1 MFVVGMIS
9 LVTIEQSNAQLIG
22 IAAQKINEAK
32 KKNAE
37 KNYVPIFEREG
48 KQPSNPSTLSMH
60 SKYVGKIVFSD
71 QKLTQENTKEE
82 LFKSS
87 FNFGDP
93 IYARVFTSNSVENYM
108 TYDKKYGQ
116 TPSGEVLNTSACSYT
131 VFYYIDN
138 VEMIQLTYDNR
149 YENSGINTWQ
159 QFIFNPDL
167 KSKSDFNKEKVIEFL
182 YGLSPGVHKVKVEI
196 WAGLNDL
203 SIKPIAEGEFDFKVE
218 AGSKIKTGIR
228 WSDANWKAG
237 ELSKDPKIK
246 SKITELY
253 SDYFKTNFPNLTVKD
268 IKIISDGFGIYKDI
282 DYGIIKSR
290 YLKVDALIVD
300 PSKPGRCFSYRSE
313 YLQDYSGGGT
323 YSDQFY
329 RYRGAPEKLEIDCE

>member
-1 MFVVGMIS
+1 MIS
-9 LVTIEQSNAQLIG
+9 LATIEHSNAQLIG
-22 IAAQKINEAK
+22 IASQKINDAK
-32 KKNAE
+32 RKNAE

-48 KQPSNPSTLSMH
+48 KKPSNPSTLSMH

-116 TPSGEVLNTSACSYT
+116 TPSGEVLNTTQCSYT

-138 VEMIQLTYDNR
+138 VELIELTFDNR
-149 YENSGINTWQ
+149 FEYSGINSWQ
-159 QFIFNPDL
+159 QFVFNPDS
-167 KSKSDFNKEKVIEFL
+167 KSRSDFNREKVIEYL
-182 YGLSPGVHKVKVEI
+182 YGLSPGIHKVKVVI
-196 WAGLNDL
+196 WAGRNEF
-203 SIKPIAEGEFDFKVE
+203 SIKPIAEGEFDLNVV
-218 AGSKIKTGIR
+218 AGAKIKTGIR

-237 ELSKDPKIK
+237 DLSKDPKIK

-253 SDYFKTNFPNLTVKD
+253 TDYLKTNFPNLIVKD
-268 IKIISDGFGIYKDI
+268 IKIISDGFGIYKDE
-282 DYGIIKSR
+282 YGIIKSR
-290 YLKVDALIVD
+290 YLRVDALVVD
-300 PSKPGRCFSYRSE
+300 PSKSGRCFSYNSE

-329 RYRGAPEKLEIDCE
+329 RYRDTPKKLEIDCE